1 MRRLLAVLVVAHL
14 AMLPA
19 PVYAAGASWE
29 QWKPVSGV
37 FDVDGPR
44 SDGSLIVAGSAALYL
59 ADPAGTVNP
68 FARGPGGYHED
79 PGAEAYL
86 SMSTGGHVGAAGC
99 DFAPDE
105 TYLLRLHVPIGI
117 NRVNAAGD
125 ESGPFVNLTG
135 VTGLNGIAFDNTGA
149 FDHRLLVS
157 GPSGNKTV
165 IFAIDC
171 TGAVQTITST
181 APVLEGGLAV
191 APATFGSFGGALIA
205 PDELSGNV
213 YAISAAGTVSLV
225 SKPALPTGGDIGVES
240 VGFVPAGMMSRGGF
254 VYYADRLTAGNPHPG
269 TDSLLRLSSTQLAAS
284 GVQDGDLLVATE
296 GGAALVAV
304 HCESSCAVIPVAT
317 TASKAHGEGHLAF
330 TMGPAPPSPVAPTPA
345 ATPAAGLSSQL
356 TAFAGQWGMPAIAL
370 LLLVALVAAVG
381 VQAAMS
387 RRKR

>member
-1 MRRLLAVLVVAHL
+1 MRRLLAVLVAAHMAL
-14 AMLPA
+14 LPA
-19 PVYAAGASWE
+19 PAYSAGASWE
-29 QWKPVSGV
+29 QWKPISGV

-86 SMSTGGHVGAAGC
+86 AMSTGGHVGSAGC

-105 TYLLRLHVPIGI
+105 TYLLRLHTPIGV

-125 ESGPFVNLTG
+125 ESGPFVN
-135 VTGLNGIAFDNTGA
+135 VTGATSLNGIAFDTTGA

-157 GPSGNKTV
+157 GPAGTKTA

-171 TGAVQTITST
+171 TGAVQTITSS

-191 APATFGSFGGALIA
+191 APSTFGSFGGALIG

-213 YAISAAGTVSLV
+213 YAIAASGTVSLV
-225 SKPALPTGGDIGVES
+225 AKPGLPTGGDIGVES
-240 VGFVPAGMMSRGGF
+240 VGFVPAGFMARGGF

-269 TDSLLRLSSTQLAAS
+269 TDSLLRLASAQLAAA

-296 GGAALVAV
+296 GGATLVAV
-304 HCESSCAVIPVAT
+304 HCEASCSVISVVANAT
-317 TASKAHGEGHLAF
+317 KAHGEGHLAF
-330 TMGPAPPSPVAPTPA
+330 TMGPAPPSPSAPTPA
-345 ATPAAGLSSQL
+345 ATPAGGLSTQL
-356 TAFAGQWGMPAIAL
+356 AAFAGQWGMPAIAF

-381 VQAAMS
+381 VQAAI
-387 RRKR
+387 RRRRR

>member
-1 MRRLLAVLVVAHL
+1 MRRLLAVLVAAHVAV
-14 AMLPA
+14 LPA
-19 PVYAAGASWE
+19 PAYAVGASWE
-29 QWKPVSGV
+29 QWKPISGV

-44 SDGSLIVAGSAALYL
+44 SDGTLIVAGSAALYL

-86 SMSTGGHVGAAGC
+86 AMSTAAHVAATGC

-105 TYLLRLHVPIGI
+105 TYLLRLHVPIGV

-125 ESGPFVNLTG
+125 ESGPFVN
-135 VTGLNGIAFDNTGA
+135 VTGASSLNGIAFDTTGA

-157 GPSGNKTV
+157 GPAGTKTA

-171 TGAVQTITST
+171 TGAVQTITSS

-191 APATFGSFGGALIA
+191 APSTFGSFGGALIA

-213 YAISAAGTVSLV
+213 YAITASGTVSLV
-225 SKPALPTGGDIGVES
+225 AKPALPTGGDIGAES
-240 VGFVPAGMMSRGGF
+240 VGFVPAGFMARGGF

-269 TDSLLRLSSTQLAAS
+269 TDSLLRLASAQLAAA

-296 GGAALVAV
+296 GGATLVAV
-304 HCESSCAVIPVAT
+304 HCEASCTVISVVAT
-317 TASKAHGEGHLAF
+317 TTKAHGEGHLAF
-330 TMGPAPPSPVAPTPA
+330 TMGPAPPSPVAPSAP
-345 ATPAAGLSSQL
+345 ATPSGGLPPQL
-356 TAFAGQWGMPAIAL
+356 AAFAGQWGMPAIAF

-381 VQAAMS
+381 VQAAI
-387 RRKR
+387 RRRRR